1 MYIENNKGEIKMKE
15 YFGTYLMGNGTFF
28 EVFIDENK
36 TYTDANGIKITESEL
51 ENYKRI
57 D

>member
-1 MYIENNKGEIKMKE
+1 MKE

-51 ENYKRI
+51 ENYRRI